1 MLEFLKNFMGHCK
14 AVCHFFNRPLFQETS
29 CWQSTVSD
37 FNILYIY
44 IFEQAQSDEEAMLFK
59 KYDEDIYMNDDGT
72 FRTTQPEG
80 IATIQLPQH
89 RSSADISPEN
99 KQVML

>member
-1 MLEFLKNFMGHCK
+1 MKQHSLNLLC
-14 AVCHFFNRPLFQETS
+14 VLDLFQNAGS
-29 CWQSTVSD
+29 QL
-37 FNILYIY
+37 FQILIFYIY

-89 RSSADISPEN
+89 GSSADISPEN
-99 KQVML
+99 KPIFQVML